1 MVIYLIITFQNQEN
15 FICISK
21 TCTVRFF
28 GDRYNKKSINIS
40 YAALAIYVSFMF
52 KCNLHLRL
60 SVLKSQA
67 ALFLNRKRISASQS
81 EKLMNSI
88 ILSRGT
94 KDVVC
99 VQLACCFY
107 RRGYWHQQFLTLA
120 HCKASW
126 FLQIPVEIIDL
137 DQTDLSPLYF
147 LLAFHFLHREQRVV
161 F

>member
-28 GDRYNKKSINIS
+28 GDRYNKKSINIA
-40 YAALAIYVSFMF
+40 YAALAVYVSFMF

-60 SVLKSQA
+60 SVLKSKA

-88 ILSRGT
+88 DPFQRHKRCCVCTTGMLLLQKRVLAAAAVLDSCTLQSIMVSPNSSR
-94 KDVVC
+94 DNR
-99 VQLACCFY
+99 F
-107 RRGYWHQQFLTLA
+107 R
-120 HCKASW
+120 
-126 FLQIPVEIIDL
+126 PN
-137 DQTDLSPLYF
+137 
-147 LLAFHFLHREQRVV
+147 
-161 F
+161 